1 MKKYI
6 LGFIGGLLAVSTLA
20 YAAMTT
26 DILTLG
32 FGGVD
37 RARMW
42 VSTNGRIGFQSH
54 INSDSTALDLWPTTG
69 TKPTHHSIGEIT
81 IQRKMWGG
89 SGLER
94 FNISAMPDPGYFN
107 GAYRFGVE
115 REGSG
120 IHRDIIFC
128 FEDVTPG
135 VAVCPMKVTMGG
147 VYVSDDSGSTWRR
160 L

>member
-1 MKKYI
+1 MKKYL
-6 LGFIGGLLAVSTLA
+6 LGFILGLSAVSTLA
-20 YAAMTT
+20 YAAFTT

-42 VSTNGRIGFQSH
+42 VSSNGRIGFQSH
-54 INSDSTALDLWPTTG
+54 ISNDSTALDLWPTSG
-69 TKPTHHSIGEIT
+69 KQPNEHSISEIT
-81 IQRKMWGG
+81 LQRKLWGG
-89 SGLER
+89 TGLER
-94 FNISAMPDPGYFN
+94 FNISAMVDGSKN

-115 REGSG
+115 RAGTG
-120 IHRDIIFC
+120 IHRDMIFC

-135 VAVCPMKVTMGG
+135 VAVCPFKITMQG
-147 VYVSDDSGSTWRR
+147 VFVSDDGGTTWEK